1 MTGIIQDLRY
11 ALRQMRKNPGFAAGA
26 IVVLA
31 LGGGAFR
38 GALDRQLSLRR
49 HDPRSADIC
58 ARRIARC
65 SCQCRGHFSAGPTCR
80 KRGADGGVALRVRKA
95 V

>member
-65 SCQCRGHFSAGPTCR
+65 SCQCRGDSGTGPPGREC
-80 KRGADGGVALRVRKA
+80 GADGSIALRVD
-95 V
+95 